1 MNISP
6 KTWFSAKTTPLG
18 ELPETTQVPNTK
30 VGSPLGIHP
39 PSAGGRRHGQPG
51 RSPNGGD
58 DQSELIKSQLG

>member
-6 KTWFSAKTTPLG
+6 KTWFAAKATPQG
-18 ELPETTQVPNTK
+18 ELPETTQSPSTK
-30 VGSPLGIHP
+30 VESPQGSHPLG
-39 PSAGGRRHGQPG
+39 AGGRRHGQPG